1 MKLLFKSLCC
11 ALVISC
17 LLSMTGFCGACEDIQ
32 NEVFRLHILANSDSE
47 DDQKLKLYVRDGLL
61 EYTEEL
67 FKDCKNK
74 EQSKQT
80 ALENTDN
87 IKQKAQML
95 VYEYGYKYPVDA
107 YVTNM
112 SFNTRVYD
120 DFTLPA
126 GNYDALRI
134 VIGEGEGY
142 NWWCVIYPAL
152 CVPSAEGDELNSV
165 LNEDEQDI
173 INESEHYEVKFK
185 IVEIFEGICSW
196 FRKR

>member
-61 EYTEEL
+61 EYTEGL
-67 FKDCKNK
+67 FKNCKNK
-74 EQSKQT
+74 EQSEQT
-80 ALENTDN
+80 ALENIDN
-87 IKQKAQML
+87 IKQKAQTL
-95 VYEYGYKYPVDA
+95 VYEYGYNYPVDA
-107 YVTNM
+107 YITNM

-134 VIGEGEGY
+134 VIGEGEGH

-196 FRKR
+196 FRKS

>member
-11 ALVISC
+11 AVVISC
-17 LLSMTGFCGACEDIQ
+17 LLSMTGFCGACKDIQ
-32 NEVFRLHILANSDSE
+32 DEVLRLHILANSDSE

-67 FKDCKNK
+67 FKNSKNK

-80 ALENTDN
+80 ALENLDN
-87 IKQKAQML
+87 IKQKAQSL
-95 VYEYGYKYPVDA
+95 IYEYGYDYSVDA
-107 YVTNM
+107 YITNM
-112 SFNTRVYD
+112 QFNTRVYEN
-120 DFTLPA
+120 FTLPA

-134 VIGEGEGY
+134 VIGEGKGK

-173 INESEHYEVKFK
+173 VSKSEQYEVKFK
-185 IVEIFEGICSW
+185 IVEIFENICNW
-196 FRKR
+196 FTN